1 MKSLLVSSLEE
12 YSGKSALIIALGLI
26 LRDKGF
32 RIGYFKPFGVGITRI
47 ENQLVDEDAYTTA
60 RVLGTGDTIDDIC
73 PVKLDKPYLDFI
85 RTADPLELK
94 EKVIESYKR
103 ISEANDVVFVE
114 SAVEYKVG
122 KALGLCDSAVS
133 SMLDLDILMVAKYTN
148 DYVLDKILAA
158 RELLGERLRFIIFN
172 QLSGYKAEYVHVI
185 NERFLKGKGIELLG
199 TLPFSPLLAGL
210 SIHELVDALHGE
222 WLIKGKPGE
231 EVIIEELLIGAM
243 SPPSALKYFRRVRK
257 AALITGGDRA
267 DLQNLALET
276 GTIKCLL
283 LTGNLEPTGTMLGK
297 AEEKG
302 VPVILVADDT
312 LTTLEK
318 VDEVFGK
325 ARIRGEVKIRK
336 IRELVKQFV
345 DLKRL
350 MEYLEG

>member
-26 LRDKGF
+26 LREKGL

-47 ENQLVDEDAYTTA
+47 ENQLVDENAYTTA
-60 RVLGTGDTIDDIC
+60 KVLGTGDTIDDIC
-73 PVKLDKPYLDFI
+73 PIKLDKPYLDFI

-103 ISEANDVVFVE
+103 IAAAKDVVFVE

-122 KALGLCDSAVS
+122 KALGLCDLAVS

-158 RELLGERLRFIIFN
+158 RELLGDRLRFIIFN
-172 QLSGYKAEYVHVI
+172 QLSGYKEEYVHVI
-185 NERFLKGKGIELLG
+185 NERFLKVKGIELLG

-302 VPVILVADDT
+302 VPVILVPDDT
-312 LTTLEK
+312 RTTLEK

-336 IRELVKQFV
+336 MKELVKRFV

-350 MEYLEG
+350 MGYLEG